1 MFNDVYNNMFSGFIA
16 GLVSTLI
23 VTPTE
28 AIKINQQNS
37 KLKHSLIKCT
47 YDLAKGGRLTRWS
60 KTDTT

>member
-1 MFNDVYNNMFSGFIA
+1 MFSGFIA

-37 KLKHSLIKCT
+37 K
-47 YDLAKGGRLTRWS
+47 TR
-60 KTDTT
+60 T